1 MTLQGWTQIALYVVV
16 LTALTPLIGAYMAR
30 VYAGDRVLLVRVL
43 GPLERGIYRVLR
55 TDPEEGQDW
64 KGYARTTLVF
74 SAVFFVLLYV
84 ILRTQGIHPFNPE
97 GYKSGT
103 WDLSFNTAASFLS
116 NTNWQY
122 YGGETTLSYFSQ
134 MTGLAVQNF
143 ISAAVAMAV
152 LVAVIRGFA
161 AHSTSRA
168 RQLLGRPHAL
178 AALHPAADL
187 HRRRADPRLAGRH
200 PDACALRD
208 LPDGRPA
215 ASRRSRSGRS
225 PPRRSSR
232 SSARTAAASSTS
244 TRRCRSRTR
253 RGSRTSSSCC

>member
-1 MTLQGWTQIALYVVV
+1 MTVQGWTQIALYVVV

-143 ISAAVAMAV
+143 VSAAVGMAV
-152 LVAVIRGFA
+152 LVAVIRGIA
-161 AHSTSRA
+161 THSAGRLGNFWADLTRS
-168 RQLLGRPHAL
+168 LLYILLPISVVGALIL
-178 AALHPAADL
+178 AAEGVIQT
-187 HRRRADPRLAGRH
+187 LAPYVTYPTLGGGEQTLALG
-200 PDACALRD
+200 PVATQEVIKELGTNGAGCPPCA
-208 LPDGRPA
+208 
-215 ASRRSRSGRS
+215 RRS
-225 PPRRSSR
+225 P
-232 SSARTAAASSTS
+232 
-244 TRRCRSRTR
+244 
-253 RGSRTSSSCC
+253 